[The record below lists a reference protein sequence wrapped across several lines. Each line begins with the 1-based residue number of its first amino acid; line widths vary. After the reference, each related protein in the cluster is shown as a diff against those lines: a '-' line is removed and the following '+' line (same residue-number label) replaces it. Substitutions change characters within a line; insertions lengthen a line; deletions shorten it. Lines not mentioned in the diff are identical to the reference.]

1 MALASSTQSNP
12 KAYPLAPPE
21 LTKGILELVQQAANY
36 KQLKRGANEATK
48 SLNRG
53 RAQLIVMAADT
64 IPIEIL
70 LHIPLLCEDKNVHYV
85 FVQSKSSLGR
95 ACGVT
100 RNTICC
106 SINYEEDSALQ
117 KQIEKVQAK
126 VEKLLI

>member
-1 MALASSTQSNP
+1 MALASSAQSNP
-12 KAYPLAPPE
+12 KAYPLAPAS
-21 LTKGILELVQQAANY
+21 LSKSILELIQQAANY

-64 IPIEIL
+64 VPIEIL
-70 LHIPLLCEDKNVHYV
+70 MHIPLLCEDKNVHYV
-85 FVQSKSSLGR
+85 FVASKSSLGR

-100 RNTICC
+100 RSVICC
-106 SINYEEDSALQ
+106 SINYEEDSTLQ